1 MMLPSI
7 IERNLSM
14 FIHRTIFFRRSTLA
28 CSLFVA
34 LSSNSALA
42 SKQPVAASNV
52 AVQVDRYSIKVV
64 GPTVGQLDLLAVTSP
79 VVIPNDIK
87 TIGDALGWLL
97 RDSGYRLASEPVLTS
112 DTKKMLE
119 LPLPAVHRR
128 FESMSLKTAVALMVG
143 PAFHIVQDPVHRL
156 IAFERCETPP
166 NHSTTG
172 ETL

>member
-1 MMLPSI
+1 MV
-7 IERNLSM
+7 
-14 FIHRTIFFRRSTLA
+14 

-34 LSSNSALA
+34 LSSHSVLA
-42 SKQPVAASNV
+42 SKQPAAASNV
-52 AVQVDRYSIKVV
+52 VVQVDRYSVKAV
-64 GPTVGQLDLLAVTSP
+64 GPTVGQIDLLAVTSP
-79 VVIPNDIK
+79 VVIPSDIE
-87 TIGDALGWLL
+87 TIGDALAWLL
-97 RDSGYRLASEPVLTS
+97 RDSGYRLASEAVLTS

-156 IAFERCETPP
+156 IAFERCETSP

-172 ETL
+172 EAL

>member
-1 MMLPSI
+1 
-7 IERNLSM
+7 M
-14 FIHRTIFFRRSTLA
+14 FIHRTIFFRRSTLV

-34 LSSNSALA
+34 LSSNLVLA

-52 AVQVDRYSIKVV
+52 AAQVDRYSVMVV
-64 GPTVGQLDLLAVTSP
+64 GPTAGQLDLLEVTSP
-79 VVIPNDIK
+79 VVIPNDIE

-97 RDSGYRLASEPVLTS
+97 RDSGYRLASESVLTS

-119 LPLPAVHRR
+119 LPLPVVHRR
-128 FESMSLKTAVALMVG
+128 FNSMSLKTAIALMVG

-156 IAFERCETPP
+156 IAFERCETSP

-172 ETL
+172 EPL

>member
-1 MMLPSI
+1 
-7 IERNLSM
+7 M
-14 FIHRTIFFRRSTLA
+14 FIHRTIFSRRSTLV

-34 LSSNSALA
+34 LSSNSVLA
-42 SKQPVAASNV
+42 SKQPLEASNV
-52 AVQVDRYSIKVV
+52 AVQVDRYSVMVV
-64 GPTVGQLDLLAVTSP
+64 GPTAGQLDLLAVTSP

-87 TIGDALGWLL
+87 TIGDALEWLL
-97 RDSGYRLASEPVLTS
+97 RDSGYRLASEPVMTS

-172 ETL
+172 DAL

>member
-1 MMLPSI
+1 
-7 IERNLSM
+7 M
-14 FIHRTIFFRRSTLA
+14 FIHRKIFFRRSTLV

-34 LSSNSALA
+34 LSSNSVLA

-52 AVQVDRYSIKVV
+52 AFQVDRYSVKVV
-64 GPTVGQLDLLAVTSP
+64 GPTVGQIDLLAVTSP
-79 VVIPNDIK
+79 VVIPSDIE

-97 RDSGYRLASEPVLTS
+97 RDSGYRLASEAVLTS

-128 FESMSLKTAVALMVG
+128 FESMSLKTAIALMVG

-156 IAFERCETPP
+156 IAFERCETLP
-166 NHSTTG
+166 NHSTAG
-172 ETL
+172 ESL